1 MLVEIHRLGKREMWE
16 MRTARVLLSLFGLQ
30 NVAVCGL
37 RLPLTLSRSLS
48 LSSVLPQ
55 RSPVVDGD
63 EHFMKLALRHAQF
76 AFREKEVPI
85 GAVIVDEQGRVLAAA
100 RNGVESTNDAT
111 AHAEVLVMRKA
122 AKLLSNWRLQNC
134 TLYTTL
140 EPCAMC
146 FGAMQ
151 GFRIGRIVYGAKDH
165 RMGALGSWTDLSSLE
180 HPFHAVQVTGGV
192 LQEEASTLLRRF
204 FQLRRREKAEVNE
217 VLDGTRDYDQA
228 K

>member
-1 MLVEIHRLGKREMWE
+1 
-16 MRTARVLLSLFGLQ
+16 MRAARVLLSLFGLQ
-30 NVAVCGL
+30 NVAVYGL
-37 RLPLTLSRSLS
+37 RLPLTLSRSLT
-48 LSSVLPQ
+48 LNSVLSQ
-55 RSPVVDGD
+55 RSPAVEGD
-63 EHFMKLALRHAQF
+63 EHYMKLALRHAQF

-85 GAVIVDEQGRVLAAA
+85 GAVIVDGQGRVLAAA
-100 RNGVESTNDAT
+100 RNGVESANDAT

-122 AKLLSNWRLQNC
+122 AKLLSNWRLHNC

-146 FGAMQ
+146 FGAIQ

-204 FQLRRREKAEVNE
+204 FQLRRREKDEAKE
-217 VLDGTRDYDQA
+217 VLDGTSDYDRA
-228 K
+228 R